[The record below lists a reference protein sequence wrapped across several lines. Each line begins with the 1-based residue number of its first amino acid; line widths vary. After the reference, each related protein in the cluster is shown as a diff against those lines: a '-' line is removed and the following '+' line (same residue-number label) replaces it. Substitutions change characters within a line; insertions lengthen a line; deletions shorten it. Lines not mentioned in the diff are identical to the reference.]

1 MIKIPLGSTAEKT
14 SWTLFSYPTYFC
26 VLETT
31 CCCRTIP
38 LKNKTFA
45 GPGCNKQQRRHLE
58 VPGCRRGAAGGD
70 QPQAGKVITGDDGD
84 NGADGYDYDDADD
97 DYDEEK

>member
-1 MIKIPLGSTAEKT
+1 MDLVFVSNIFLWPIL
-14 SWTLFSYPTYFC
+14 
-26 VLETT
+26 LETT
-31 CCCRTIP
+31 CFRTFCRTIP
-38 LKNKTFA
+38 LKKLVA